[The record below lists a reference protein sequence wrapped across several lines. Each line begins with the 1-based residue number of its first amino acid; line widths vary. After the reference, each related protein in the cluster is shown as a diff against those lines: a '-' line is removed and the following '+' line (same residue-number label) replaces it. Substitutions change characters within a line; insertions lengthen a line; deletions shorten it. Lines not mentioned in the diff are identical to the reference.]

1 MQHRR
6 LGRTGLDVTDI
17 GFGALEIGRPWGIR
31 SAEDPGLPPSIEE
44 VARLMN
50 RVLDLGINFIDT
62 AAAYED
68 SEERIG
74 RTIPHRRGEYYLA
87 TKFGER
93 FRTGEG
99 SHYDFSA
106 QGAERF
112 LEESLRLLKT
122 DYVDLWQIHC
132 GANDLETV
140 TSEETMGAMVRAKE
154 AGKTRFLGVS
164 PGSVEAAMATIASG
178 VYDTLQLT
186 YNVYDRV
193 MAQEVLPAA
202 KAAGV
207 GVIVKWPLGGGT
219 LTSKYERLGESQ
231 AERKADMARVRAVAE
246 RHGMTLPDLA
256 LRFLLSNDAVSTI
269 IAGTR
274 SIEHLEANVANSGK
288 ALSPD
293 ILAEVDA
300 AIAQRGK

>member
-1 MQHRR
+1 MQHRP
-6 LGRTGLDVTDI
+6 LGRTGLQVSDI

-31 SAEDPGLPPSIEE
+31 SPEDPGLPPSLEE
-44 VARLMN
+44 VDRLL
-50 RVLDLGINFIDT
+50 RRALDLGINFIDT

-74 RTIPHRRGEYYLA
+74 RTIPDLRDDYYLA

-106 QGAERF
+106 PAAMGF
-112 LEESLRLLKT
+112 LETSLRLLKT

-132 GANDLETV
+132 GANDLQTV
-140 TSEETMGAMVRAKE
+140 TSEETMGAMLAAK
-154 AGKTRFLGVS
+154 AQGKARFLGVS
-164 PGSVEAAMATIASG
+164 PGSVEAAMAAIESG

-186 YNVYDRV
+186 YNLYDRA
-193 MAQEVLPAA
+193 MEETVLPAA
-202 KAAGV
+202 KAANV
-207 GVIVKWPLGGGT
+207 GVIIKWPLGGGA
-219 LTSKYERLGESQ
+219 LTSKFERLDAEKDNRKAR
-231 AERKADMARVRAVAE
+231 AERYQAIAE

-256 LRFLLSNDAVSTI
+256 LRFLLSNDAVSTL

-274 SIEHLEANVANSGK
+274 SITHLEANVENSGK
-288 ALSPD
+288 SLSAD
-293 ILAEVDA
+293 VLDELKATSA
-300 AIAQRGK
+300 

>member
-6 LGRTGLDVTDI
+6 LGRTELMVSDI

-31 SAEDPGLPPSIEE
+31 SPDDPGLPPPFEDVE
-44 VARLMN
+44 RLLN
-50 RVLDLGINFIDT
+50 RALDLGINFLDT

-68 SEERIG
+68 SEERVG
-74 RTIPHRRGEYYLA
+74 RALAHRRGEYYLA

-106 QGAERF
+106 PAATRF
-112 LEESLRLLKT
+112 LEHSLSALRT

-140 TSEETMGAMVRAKE
+140 TSEETIGAMQRAKAE
-154 AGKTRFLGVS
+154 GKARFLGVS
-164 PGSVEAAMATIASG
+164 PGSVEAAMAAIASG

-186 YNVYDRV
+186 YNLYDRT
-193 MAQEVLPAA
+193 MEETVLPAA
-202 KAAGV
+202 RAADV
-207 GVIVKWPLGGGT
+207 GVIVKWPLGGGH
-219 LTSKYERLGESQ
+219 LTPKFERLGEEH
-231 AERKADMARVRAVAE
+231 AARKAESERLRAVAA

-256 LRFLLSNDAVSTI
+256 LRFVLSNDAVSTV

-274 SIEHLEANVANSGK
+274 RLAHLEANVRNSGQTLPPGL
-288 ALSPD
+288 AL
-293 ILAEVDA
+293 
-300 AIAQRGK
+300 

>member
-1 MQHRR
+1 MQHRQ
-6 LGRTGLDVTDI
+6 LGRTGLAVTDI

-31 SAEDPGLPPSIEE
+31 SQQDPGLPPSLKD
-44 VARLMN
+44 VDRLL
-50 RVLDLGINFIDT
+50 RRALDLGINFIDT

-74 RTIPHRRGEYYLA
+74 QTIPDRRGDYYLA

-93 FRTGEG
+93 FKTGEG

-106 QGAERF
+106 PAATAF
-112 LEESLRLLKT
+112 LENSLRLLKT

-132 GANDLETV
+132 GANDLQTV
-140 TSEETMGAMVRAKE
+140 TSEETMGAMLAAKE

-164 PGSVEAAMATIASG
+164 PGSTEAAMAAIESG

-186 YNVYDRV
+186 YNLYDRA
-193 MAQEVLPAA
+193 MEAGVLPAA
-202 KAAGV
+202 KAANV
-207 GVIVKWPLGGGT
+207 GVIIKWPLGGGV
-219 LTSKYERLGESQ
+219 LTRKYERLDEAKDNRKAK
-231 AERKADMARVRAVAE
+231 AERYEAVAK
-246 RHGMTLPDLA
+246 RHGMSLPDLA

-274 SIEHLEANVANSGK
+274 RIEHLEANAANSGQS
-288 ALSPD
+288 LS
-293 ILAEVDA
+293 AEVLDEVEQA
-300 AIAQRGK
+300 SAQ

>member
-1 MQHRR
+1 MDYRR
-6 LGRTGLDVTDI
+6 LGRTGLEVSDI

-31 SAEDPGLPPSIEE
+31 SAEDPGLPPSLEE
-44 VARLMN
+44 VDRLL
-50 RVLDLGINFIDT
+50 RRALDLGVNFIDT

-74 RTIPHRRGEYYLA
+74 RTIPDRRGDYYLA

-106 QGAERF
+106 PAARAF
-112 LEESLRLLKT
+112 LENSLRLLKT

-132 GANDLETV
+132 GANDLQTV
-140 TSEETMGAMVRAKE
+140 TSEETQGAMLEAKQS
-154 AGKTRFLGVS
+154 GKARFLGVS
-164 PGSVEAAMATIASG
+164 PGSIEAAMAAIESG

-186 YNVYDRV
+186 YNLYDRA
-193 MAQEVLPAA
+193 MEKDVLPAA
-202 KAAGV
+202 KAANI
-207 GVIVKWPLGGGT
+207 GVIVKWPLGGGA
-219 LTSKYERLGESQ
+219 LTSKYERLD
-231 AERKADMARVRAVAE
+231 AEKDTRKAKAARYEAIAE

-274 SIEHLEANVANSGK
+274 SIAHLEANVENSGQR
-288 ALSPD
+288 LSAEV
-293 ILAEVDA
+293 LAELEVG
-300 AIAQRGK
+300 R